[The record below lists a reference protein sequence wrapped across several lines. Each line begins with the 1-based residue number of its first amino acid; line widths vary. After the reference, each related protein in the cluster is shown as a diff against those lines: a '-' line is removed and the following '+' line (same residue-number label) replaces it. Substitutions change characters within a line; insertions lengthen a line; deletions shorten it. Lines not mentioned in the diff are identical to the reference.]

1 MATLA
6 TVCNRILGV
15 RSLEETA
22 SQVMARRNDDP
33 YALRAIPNEDI
44 CFWIKEIDNARVVR
58 EADPQARGACWK
70 LIGVA
75 GATVLLLVGVLLP
88 SASSMIA
95 GYQIEAL
102 KNEHQRLVV
111 ERAALEVE
119 EAKLLSPQRLEEL
132 ARMQSFVDPAPQK
145 VVYLEG
151 AKTGVLA
158 MNNHRKDAA
167 R

>member
-6 TVCNRILGV
+6 TVYNRILGV
-15 RSLEETA
+15 RTFEQA
-22 SQVMARRNDDP
+22 AAQVIARRNDDP

-44 CFWIKEIDNARVVR
+44 CFWVKDIDNARVVR
-58 EADPQARGACWK
+58 AADPQARTACWK
-70 LIGVA
+70 LIGLA
-75 GATVLLLVGVLLP
+75 GVTVMLLVGILLP

-102 KNEHQRLVV
+102 KQEHQRLVTQ
-111 ERAALEVE
+111 RAALEVE

-132 ARMQSFVDPAPQK
+132 ARIQSFVDPAPQK

-151 AKTGVLA
+151 SKTGVLA
-158 MNNHRKDAA
+158 MNTQLKDAA